1 MNNLIVFTGGPG
13 AGKTSV
19 IEKLIELGYVCA
31 PEVGRKVIK
40 HQVAIDGD
48 ALPWKDKVAF
58 RDEMIVE
65 EKKNHEAYK
74 CRDDLVFFDRCI
86 VDSYGYSQLE
96 NLPISQA
103 LMDACQHIR
112 YANPVFV
119 FPLWEAIFA
128 NDKERKQDFAEAVRT
143 YQAIVAAYQQYGY
156 ELIEVPTVSIEQRVD
171 FILER
176 LKDRQLI
183 KNS

>member
-19 IEKLIELGYVCA
+19 IEKLIEPGYLCA

-40 HQVAIDGD
+40 QQVALDGD
-48 ALPWKDKVAF
+48 ALPWKDKTAF
-58 RDEMIVE
+58 RDEMVRE
-65 EKKNHEAYK
+65 EKNHHQAFEELNE
-74 CRDDLVFFDRCI
+74 LVFFDRCI

-119 FPLWEAIFA
+119 FPPWEAIFT
-128 NDKERKQDFAEAVRT
+128 NDAERKQDFPEAVRT
-143 YQAIVAAYQQYGY
+143 YQAMLKAYQLFGY
-156 ELIEVPTVSIEQRVD
+156 DLIEVPPMSVKQRAQFVLD
-171 FILER
+171 C
-176 LKDRQLI
+176 LKYE
-183 KNS
+183 

>member
-19 IEKLIELGYVCA
+19 IEKLIELGYICA

-40 HQVAIDGD
+40 QQVALDGD
-48 ALPWKDKVAF
+48 ALPWKDKIAF
-58 RDEMIVE
+58 RDEMVRE
-65 EKKNHEAYK
+65 EKKHHQAFEQLNE
-74 CRDDLVFFDRCI
+74 LVFFDRCI

-96 NLPISQA
+96 NLPIPQA
-103 LMDACQHIR
+103 LMNACQHIR
-112 YANPVFV
+112 YANPVFM
-119 FPLWEAIFA
+119 FPPWEAIFA
-128 NDKERKQDFAEAVRT
+128 NDEERKQDFAEAVRT
-143 YQAIVAAYQQYGY
+143 YQAMVATYQQHGY
-156 ELIEVPTVSIEQRVD
+156 ELIEVPTMSIEQRVD

-183 KNS
+183 

>member
-19 IEKLIELGYVCA
+19 IEKQIELGYACA

-40 HQVAIDGD
+40 QQVALDGD
-48 ALPWKDKVAF
+48 ALPWKDKIAF
-58 RDEMIVE
+58 RDEMVRE
-65 EKKNHEAYK
+65 EKKHHQAFEQLNE
-74 CRDDLVFFDRCI
+74 LVFFDRCI

-96 NLPISQA
+96 NLPIPQA
-103 LMDACQHIR
+103 LMDACQRIR
-112 YANPVFV
+112 YANPVFI
-119 FPLWEAIFA
+119 FPPWEAIFA
-128 NDKERKQDFAEAVRT
+128 NDEERKQDFAEAVRT
-143 YQAIVAAYQQYGY
+143 YQAMVEAYHQYGY
-156 ELIEVPTVSIEQRVD
+156 ELIEVPTMSVEQRVD

-183 KNS
+183 